1 MAGIVRKGRDIEYVR
16 DLEEVQA
23 IFGIAEP
30 YKVQVFGFE
39 RLPKLSWITATT
51 KQAHASITLHVDRA
65 TAVELIAQQGWVE
78 PHVWAR
84 LLPHEAGLFHADDA
98 PAPEPE
104 PEPEPEEEEQPAVKV
119 VHRVRRTRAIV
130 A

>member
-1 MAGIVRKGRDIEYVR
+1 MAGIVRKGRDIKYVR

-39 RLPKLSWITATT
+39 RLPKLSWITAAT
-51 KQAHASITLHVDRA
+51 KRAHASITLHVDRA
-65 TAVELIAQQGWVE
+65 TAVELIAQQGWME
-78 PHVWAR
+78 PTVWSR
-84 LLPHEAGLFHADDA
+84 LLPHAAGVLYMDDS
-98 PAPEPE
+98 PEPE
-104 PEPEPEEEEQPAVKV
+104 PEPGPEEEEQPAVKV

>member
-1 MAGIVRKGRDIEYVR
+1 MAGIVRKGRDIKYVR

-51 KQAHASITLHVDRA
+51 KRAHASITLHVDRA
-65 TAVELIAQQGWVE
+65 TAVELIAQQGWME
-78 PHVWAR
+78 PTARSR
-84 LLPHEAGLFHADDA
+84 LLPHAAGVPYMDDS
-98 PAPEPE
+98 PEPG
-104 PEPEPEEEEQPAVKV
+104 PEEEEQPAVKV

>member
-1 MAGIVRKGRDIEYVR
+1 MAGIVRKGRDIKYVR

-51 KQAHASITLHVDRA
+51 KRAHANITLHVDRA
-65 TAVELIAQQGWVE
+65 TAVELIAQQGWME
-78 PHVWAR
+78 PTVRSR
-84 LLPHEAGLFHADDA
+84 LLPYAAGALYMDD
-98 PAPEPE
+98 APEPE
-104 PEPEPEEEEQPAVKV
+104 PEPEHEEEEQPAVKV

>member
-1 MAGIVRKGRDIEYVR
+1 MAGIVRKGRDIKYVR

-51 KQAHASITLHVDRA
+51 KRAHANITLHVDRA
-65 TAVELIAQQGWVE
+65 TAVELIAQQGWME
-78 PHVWAR
+78 PTVRSR
-84 LLPHEAGLFHADDA
+84 LLPHAAGALYMDD
-98 PAPEPE
+98 APEPE
-104 PEPEPEEEEQPAVKV
+104 PEPEHEEEEQPAVKV